1 LGFGIFLIM
10 DLSLSKEAIQILLNA
25 EAKALATVYNNAIN
39 VVPVSSVKIVDNK
52 IWLID
57 YFFDKTLSNIQQN
70 NKVALTFWVGLR
82 GYQIKA
88 NTTYMVEG
96 IAFDTATKWIAKIH
110 PNRIVKG
117 LLILEI
123 QEIYDISIHNKQI

>member
-1 LGFGIFLIM
+1 M
-10 DLSLSKEAIQILLNA
+10 DLPQEVIQILLNA

-39 VVPVSSVKIVDNK
+39 VVPVSSVKVVDNK

-57 YFFDKTLSNIQQN
+57 YFFDKTRSNIQQN
-70 NKVALTFWVGLR
+70 SKAALTFWLGLR

-88 NTTYMVEG
+88 NTTYIVEG
-96 IAFDTATKWIAKIH
+96 LAFDTATKWIAEIH

-117 LLILEI
+117 LLILET
-123 QEIYDISIHNKQI
+123 QEIFDISIHNKQI